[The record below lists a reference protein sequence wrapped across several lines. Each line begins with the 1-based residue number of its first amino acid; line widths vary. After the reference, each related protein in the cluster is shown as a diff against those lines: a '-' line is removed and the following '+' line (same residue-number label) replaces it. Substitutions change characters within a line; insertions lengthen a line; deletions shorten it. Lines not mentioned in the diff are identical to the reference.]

1 MILHMLFFFLLLS
14 IEPLNTIQLDRV
26 YNIIEI
32 QEDRIY
38 LASFFGKSIFVLD
51 DSSKVQAIAFT
62 DDVNYRIRNFS
73 VTPFAI
79 YLNNGTTLEKYY
91 TASGIKE
98 EIFAAKDISSFII
111 TPSEEVIIYDRYKHE
126 LVFLDFTYNVR
137 LLISDLNIKDLYFA
151 DNILYVLTYNELR
164 LYDEHGNVVQNMDTP
179 KKCTNLVV
187 QDSTIILFSSDEK
200 YMYKRNGE
208 WIKIELTHGIRDIV
222 LTNNSLFILDENG
235 TTLYIYSLSH
245 ID

>member
-1 MILHMLFFFLLLS
+1 MILHMLFCFLFLS
-14 IEPLNTIQLDRV
+14 IESLNAIQLDRV
-26 YNIIEI
+26 YNIIEK

-51 DSSKVQAIAFT
+51 DSNEVQAITFT
-62 DDVNYRIRNFS
+62 DDVNHRIHDFS

-79 YLNNGTTLEKYY
+79 YLNNGNTLEKYY

-98 EIFAAKDISSFII
+98 GIFAAKDISSFII
-111 TPSEEVIIYDRYKHE
+111 TPNEEVIIYDRYKRE
-126 LVFLDFTYNVR
+126 LVFLDFTYNIR

-151 DNILYVLTYNELR
+151 DNILYVLTNNELL
-164 LYDEHGNVVQNMDTP
+164 LYDEHGNVIQNMDIP
-179 KKCTNLVV
+179 EKCTNLVV
-187 QDSTIILFSSDEK
+187 QDCTIIIFSSDEK
-200 YMYKRNGE
+200 YMYKKDGE
-208 WIKIELTHGIRDIV
+208 WIKIELVHGIRDIV
-222 LTNNSLFILDENG
+222 LTDNSLFILDENG